1 MPEKEKII
9 LPPRYYLDY
18 FNYLIEFIEKHSGH
32 LLGED
37 DIRFIE
43 QYRSLETD
51 AQCLFIRML
60 NRKGEFFRLD
70 KLQYPE
76 IEIYGESL
84 DNLNNLEFITLEDI
98 HYPEIFGLFT
108 KSELDRAFPEMGF
121 KEMYKEEVL
130 GTLIEEAEA
139 YHYATLSNQYQII
152 RLLKQEQMNY
162 LKFLFFG
169 HNYGMMTE
177 FVIRDVGNVKLE
189 NLEKHEFT
197 PWFDTRE
204 EALATFELANLSRAF
219 RLATGELLPEE
230 ILAVMS
236 PIQWEIYLQ
245 YPRSKKSADKL
256 LLRIGEYFEKAELAE
271 VALSYYQLSE
281 RHPARERQIRILE
294 KAGRLEEAKSVAES
308 AAKKPLNATE
318 LLFVSDFLAKKSV
331 RNYRTTTKRIKE
343 SPKIEV
349 IPDPTINVEQLACQ
363 YFIDQGYEAI
373 HSENYLWRGLFGL
386 VFWDVIFDEN
396 QDSFHHPLQRQ
407 PSDLFDE
414 HFYERRLKSLE
425 SVQNKYATKST
436 LKKTI
441 LKRYQEKEGIA
452 NPLVSWHES
461 LLPSLEAA
469 IQRIPTKG
477 LYNVLFEMAKNVKYN
492 SAGFPDLFI
501 WKEKEYHFY
510 EIKSP
515 NDHLSAQQLFWIDF
529 MQRNKIKAE
538 VLRLI
543 YV

>member
-32 LLGED
+32 LLGDED
-37 DIRFIE
+37 QKFIE
-43 QYRSLETD
+43 EYRSLQTD

-76 IEIYGESL
+76 IEVYGESL
-84 DNLNNLEFITLEDI
+84 DHLSQLEFITLDDI
-98 HYPEIFGLFT
+98 VYPEVFRLFT
-108 KSELDRAFPEMGF
+108 KSELHKAFPELGL
-121 KEMYKEEVL
+121 KSMYKDEVL
-130 GTLIEEAEA
+130 ETLIEVSDDT
-139 YHYATLSNQYQII
+139 YYQTLSAEWQII
-152 RLLKQEQMNY
+152 RLLKQEQVNY

-177 FVIRDVGNVKLE
+177 FVIRDVGNIKLE
-189 NLEKHEFT
+189 NLDRHEFT

-204 EALATFELANLSRAF
+204 EALATYELANLSRAF
-219 RLATGELLPEE
+219 RLATEELLPEE
-230 ILAVMS
+230 ILAVIS
-236 PIQWEIYLQ
+236 PIEWKHFLQ
-245 YPRSKKSADKL
+245 FPRAKKSADKL
-256 LLRIGEYFEKAELAE
+256 LLRIGEYLEKAELTDE
-271 VALSYYQLSE
+271 ALTFYQLSE
-281 RHPARERQIRILE
+281 RHPARERSIRILE
-294 KAGRLEEAKSVAES
+294 KSGRIDEARSIAEEAVS
-308 AAKKPLNATE
+308 KPFNATE
-318 LLFVSDFLAKKSV
+318 LLFVNDFLAKKSI

-343 SPKIEV
+343 SPAIEV
-349 IPDPTINVEQLACQ
+349 IPDSTINVEQLACE
-363 YFIDQGYEAI
+363 YFIREGYDAI

-414 HFYERRLKSLE
+414 HFYTRRIDSLQSIQKTYSTKQKLKS
-425 SVQNKYATKST
+425 VIT
-436 LKKTI
+436 
-441 LKRYQEKEGIA
+441 KRYQEKEGIA

-461 LLPSLEAA
+461 LLPSLEEAVH
-469 IQRIPTKG
+469 RLPVKG
-477 LYNVLFEMAKNVKYN
+477 LYNILFEMAKNVKYN

-501 WKEKEYHFY
+501 WKGKEYHFY

-538 VLRLI
+538 VLRLNYI
-543 YV
+543 

>member
-32 LLGED
+32 LLGDED
-37 DIRFIE
+37 KRFIE
-43 QYRSLETD
+43 EYRSLQTD

-76 IEIYGESL
+76 IEVYGESL
-84 DNLNNLEFITLEDI
+84 DHLSQLDFITLDDI
-98 HYPEIFGLFT
+98 VYPEVFRLFT
-108 KSELDRAFPEMGF
+108 KSELHKAFPELGL
-121 KEMYKEEVL
+121 KSMYKDEVL
-130 GTLIEEAEA
+130 ETLIEVSDDT
-139 YHYATLSNQYQII
+139 YYQTLSAEWQII
-152 RLLKQEQMNY
+152 RLLKQEQVNY

-177 FVIRDVGNVKLE
+177 FVIRDVGNIKLE
-189 NLEKHEFT
+189 NLDRHEFT

-204 EALATFELANLSRAF
+204 EALATYELANLSRAF
-219 RLATGELLPEE
+219 RLATEELLPEE
-230 ILAVMS
+230 ILAVIT
-236 PIQWEIYLQ
+236 PIEWKHFLQ
-245 YPRSKKSADKL
+245 FPRAKKSADKL
-256 LLRIGEYFEKAELAE
+256 LLRIGEYLEKAELTDE
-271 VALSYYQLSE
+271 ALTFYQLSE
-281 RHPARERQIRILE
+281 RHPARERSIRILE
-294 KAGRLEEAKSVAES
+294 KSGRIDEARSIAEEAVSR
-308 AAKKPLNATE
+308 PFNATE
-318 LLFVSDFLAKKSV
+318 LLFVNDFLAKKSV
-331 RNYRTTTKRIKE
+331 RNYRTTTRRIKE
-343 SPKIEV
+343 SPAIEV
-349 IPDPTINVEQLACQ
+349 IPDSTINVEQLACE
-363 YFIDQGYEAI
+363 YFIREGYEAI

-396 QDSFHHPLQRQ
+396 QESFHHPLQRQ

-414 HFYERRLKSLE
+414 HFYTRRIDNLHAIQKTYNTKQKLKSAI
-425 SVQNKYATKST
+425 Q
-436 LKKTI
+436 
-441 LKRYQEKEGIA
+441 KRYLEKEGIA

-461 LLPSLEAA
+461 LLPSLEEAV
-469 IQRIPTKG
+469 QRLPIKG
-477 LYNVLFEMAKNVKYN
+477 LYNILFEMAKNVKYN

-501 WKEKEYHFY
+501 WKGKEYHFY

-538 VLRLI
+538 ILRLNYI
-543 YV
+543 

>member
-32 LLGED
+32 LLGDED
-37 DIRFIE
+37 QKFIE
-43 QYRSLETD
+43 EYRSLQTD

-76 IEIYGESL
+76 IEVYGASL
-84 DNLNNLEFITLEDI
+84 DHLSQLDFITLDDI
-98 HYPEIFGLFT
+98 VYPEVFRLFT
-108 KSELDRAFPEMGF
+108 KSELHKAFPELGLHS
-121 KEMYKEEVL
+121 MYKDEVL
-130 GTLIEEAEA
+130 ETLIEVSDDT
-139 YHYATLSNQYQII
+139 YYQTLSSEWQII
-152 RLLKQEQMNY
+152 RLLKQEQVNF

-177 FVIRDVGNVKLE
+177 FVIRDVGNIKLE
-189 NLEKHEFT
+189 NLDRHEFT
-197 PWFDTRE
+197 TWFDTRE
-204 EALATFELANLSRAF
+204 EALATYELANLSRAF
-219 RLATGELLPEE
+219 RLATEELLPDE
-230 ILAVMS
+230 IITLIN
-236 PIQWEIYLQ
+236 PIEWKHFFQF
-245 YPRSKKSADKL
+245 PRAKKSADKL
-256 LLRIGEYFEKAELAE
+256 LLRIGEYLEKAEFTE
-271 VALSYYQLSE
+271 DALKFYQLSE
-281 RHPARERQIRILE
+281 RHPARERSIRILE
-294 KAGRLEEAKSVAES
+294 KKDRMDEARSIAE
-308 AAKKPLNATE
+308 AASTNPLNATE
-318 LLFVSDFLAKKSV
+318 LLFVTDFLAKKSV

-343 SPKIEV
+343 SPAIEV
-349 IPDPTINVEQLACQ
+349 VPDPSINVEQLACE
-363 YFIDQGYEAI
+363 YFIQEGYNAI

-396 QDSFHHPLQRQ
+396 HDSFHHPLQRQ

-414 HFYERRLKSLE
+414 HFYTRRIDNLHAIQKKYNTKQKLKSIIT
-425 SVQNKYATKST
+425 N
-436 LKKTI
+436 
-441 LKRYQEKEGIA
+441 RYQEKEGIA
-452 NPLVSWHES
+452 NPLVGWHES
-461 LLPSLEAA
+461 LLPSLEEAV
-469 IQRIPTKG
+469 QRLPIKG
-477 LYNVLFEMAKNVKYN
+477 LYNILFEMAKNVKYN

-501 WKEKEYHFY
+501 WKGKEYHFY

-538 VLRLI
+538 VLRLN

>member
-1 MPEKEKII
+1 MSEKEKII

-32 LLGED
+32 LLGEGD
-37 DIRFIE
+37 RQFINE
-43 QYRSLETD
+43 YRSLHSD

-76 IEIYGESL
+76 IEVYADSL
-84 DNLNNLEFITLEDI
+84 DQLTQLEFITLDDI
-98 HYPEIFGLFT
+98 SYPDVFKLFT
-108 KSELDRAFPEMGF
+108 KSELHQAFPEMGI
-121 KEMYKEEVL
+121 KTMYKEEAL
-130 GTLIEEAEA
+130 ETLTEEADEN
-139 YHYATLSNQYQII
+139 HYQTLAENWQII
-152 RLLKQEQMNY
+152 RLLKQEQVNY

-177 FVIRDVGNVKLE
+177 FVIRDVGNIKLE
-189 NLEKHEFT
+189 NLDRHEFT

-204 EALATFELANLSRAF
+204 EALATYELANLSRAF
-219 RLATGELLPEE
+219 RLAKEELLPEE
-230 ILAVMS
+230 ILELIS
-236 PIQWEIYLQ
+236 PIEWENYLRF
-245 YPRSKKSADKL
+245 PRAKKAADKL
-256 LLRIGEYFEKAELAE
+256 LLRTGEYFEKAGLPNE
-271 VALSYYQLSE
+271 ALNFYKISE
-281 RHPARERQIRILE
+281 RHPARERCIRILE
-294 KAGRLEEAKSVAES
+294 KDGKIDEARSIAE
-308 AAKKPLNATE
+308 AASTSPLNASE
-318 LLFVSDFLAKKSV
+318 LLFVNDFLAKKSV

-343 SPKIEV
+343 SPAIEV
-349 IPDPTINVEQLACQ
+349 IPDPTIKVEQLACE
-363 YFIDQGYEAI
+363 YFARDGYDAI

-414 HFYERRLKSLE
+414 HFYTRRLNNLLAIQKKYGSKQKLKSAI
-425 SVQNKYATKST
+425 K
-436 LKKTI
+436 
-441 LKRYQEKEGIA
+441 KRYLEKEGIA

-461 LLPSLEAA
+461 LLPSLEEAV
-469 IQRIPTKG
+469 QRLPVTG
-477 LYNVLFEMAKNVKYN
+477 LYNILFEMAKNVKYN

-501 WKEKEYHFY
+501 WKGKEYHFY

-538 VLRLI
+538 ILRLN
-543 YV
+543 YL

>member
-32 LLGED
+32 LLGDED
-37 DIRFIE
+37 QKFIE
-43 QYRSLETD
+43 EYRSLQTD

-76 IEIYGESL
+76 IEVYGESL
-84 DNLNNLEFITLEDI
+84 DHLSQLEFITLDDI
-98 HYPEIFGLFT
+98 VYPEVFGLFT
-108 KSELDRAFPEMGF
+108 KSELHKAFPELGL
-121 KEMYKEEVL
+121 KSMYKDEVL
-130 GTLIEEAEA
+130 ETLIEVSDDT
-139 YHYATLSNQYQII
+139 YYQTLSAEWQII
-152 RLLKQEQMNY
+152 RLLKQEQVNY

-177 FVIRDVGNVKLE
+177 FVIRDVGNIKLE
-189 NLEKHEFT
+189 NLDRHEFT

-204 EALATFELANLSRAF
+204 EALATYELANLSRAF
-219 RLATGELLPEE
+219 RLATEELLPEE
-230 ILAVMS
+230 ILAVIT
-236 PIQWEIYLQ
+236 PIEWKHFLQ
-245 YPRSKKSADKL
+245 FPRAKKSADKL
-256 LLRIGEYFEKAELAE
+256 LLRIGEYLEKAELTDE
-271 VALSYYQLSE
+271 ALTFYQLSE
-281 RHPARERQIRILE
+281 RHPARERSIRILE
-294 KAGRLEEAKSVAES
+294 KSGRIDEARSIAEEAVS
-308 AAKKPLNATE
+308 KPFNATE
-318 LLFVSDFLAKKSV
+318 LLFVNDFLAKKSV
-331 RNYRTTTKRIKE
+331 RNYRTTTRRIKE
-343 SPKIEV
+343 SPAIEV
-349 IPDPTINVEQLACQ
+349 IPDSTINVEQLACE
-363 YFIDQGYEAI
+363 YFIREGYDAI

-414 HFYERRLKSLE
+414 HFYTRRLDNLHAIQKKYNTKQKLKSAITE
-425 SVQNKYATKST
+425 
-436 LKKTI
+436 
-441 LKRYQEKEGIA
+441 RYLEKEGIA
-452 NPLVSWHES
+452 NPLVSWHDS
-461 LLPSLEAA
+461 LLPSLEEAV
-469 IQRIPTKG
+469 QRLPVKG
-477 LYNVLFEMAKNVKYN
+477 LYNILFEMAKNVKYN

-501 WKEKEYHFY
+501 WKGKEYHFY

-538 VLRLI
+538 ILRLNYI
-543 YV
+543 